1 MHKIFFLEKRLHRDV
16 GKKKIHTIDPLR
28 LKLFWNILILWLRS
42 RGIFESGFSSD
53 VSATTSGKL
62 CRFIFRS
69 MRLYFT
75 SSNSRFLSE
84 NLSGSDDRLKIERVI
99 DGWALRDIYIYCG
112 YILESIVRLILTEVG
127 GQDCAKF
134 QTEIWGSQLDFLER
148 RYNAH
153 AVEDSFESVLKS
165 FEDTCVF
172 VIST

>member
-1 MHKIFFLEKRLHRDV
+1 MEGEIFKRKKSNCIKSFSWKRDCIEMLE
-16 GKKKIHTIDPLR
+16 KKKIHTIDPLR

-99 DGWALRDIYIYCG
+99 DGWALRDIYISLRLYSG
-112 YILESIVRLILTEVG
+112 INRAIDFNES
-127 GQDCAKF
+127 
-134 QTEIWGSQLDFLER
+134 R
-148 RYNAH
+148 RAG
-153 AVEDSFESVLKS
+153 LCK
-165 FEDTCVF
+165 
-172 VIST
+172 ISNWNLRIPTWFSWKKI